1 MTLFSYGLNIMQSYL
16 KGGVMNLPAGENRMP
31 AVHPGAI
38 LFEEFMQPMELS
50 ANALAQ
56 KLQVTSARIN
66 EIKRGRRGIS
76 ADTAWRLAAAF
87 GTTAQFWLNLQNAY
101 DLKLAQAALQAADV
115 QIQPIAA
122 STS

>member
-1 MTLFSYGLNIMQSYL
+1 
-16 KGGVMNLPAGENRMP
+16 MP
-31 AVHPGAI
+31 AVHPGVI

-87 GTTAQFWLNLQNAY
+87 CTTAQFWLNLQNAY
-101 DLKLAQAALQAADV
+101 DLKQAQAALQAAKV
-115 QIQPIAA
+115 QIQPIAGLA
-122 STS
+122 DSD